1 MKTAAKVMGGVLLAG
16 AVLAAPATAQTSYV
30 TQGFFTGGGATCTTT
45 PAFNPLVTAPSGAS
59 CSGAGFVL
67 TYTPAVATN
76 IGDGSITSL
85 GNFFLEGTGTATAP
99 PSTVLFT
106 LAIRQST
113 PTVGTGFT
121 DGFISGS
128 VRTAPPS
135 SSNFSDLIWV
145 PDQFVNINGSI
156 YRLIFDNVGPAQD
169 IGLGI
174 PINARRGIDAQI
186 TTTPEPASMALLA
199 TGLIGVFGVARR
211 RRQSNIA

>member
-1 MKTAAKVMGGVLLAG
+1 MKIAAKVMGGVLLAG
-16 AVLAAPATAQTSYV
+16 AVLAAPATAQTSYT
-30 TQGFFTGGGATCTTT
+30 TQGFFSSASATCNTV
-45 PAFNPLVTAPSGAS
+45 PGFNPLVTTPLPAD
-59 CSGAGFVL
+59 CSGLGFL
-67 TYTPAVATN
+67 LHYTPATAVN

-85 GNFFLEGTGTATAP
+85 GQFTLTGTGQAVAP
-99 PSTVLFT
+99 PGTVLFT
-106 LAIRQST
+106 IAIRQSS

-145 PDQFVNINGSI
+145 PDQFVNINASI
-156 YRLIFDNVGPAQD
+156 YRLIFDNVGPAAD

-174 PINARRGIDAQI
+174 PINNTRGIDAQI

-199 TGLIGVFGVARR
+199 TGLLGVVGVARR
-211 RRQSNIA
+211 RRNSETA